1 MFAAEHTDLDLETFL
16 VLDKRLIVVALR
28 LVHVP
33 DITITCSNVL
43 VVVARPPR
51 ACASPREAAR

>member
-33 DITITCSNVL
+33 DISNVL
-43 VVVARPPR
+43 VLVARPPR
-51 ACASPREAAR
+51 ACASPREDAR